1 MKFVQARGYTPNRRS
16 QPTLIV
22 MHSMEAA
29 EKPTTAEAVAN
40 WFAGPSAPKASAH
53 FCLDNDSIVQCVKV
67 GDVAWHA
74 PGANAGGI
82 GIELAGYARQ
92 TSEQWADAYSKAM
105 LDLAAQLVGKLCW
118 DFNIPLVFLDAAAL
132 KTGRPGVT
140 THWEVTQAFKKST
153 HTDPGKHFPMDEL
166 LFDADTYQVYPELAL
181 DYL

>member
-1 MKFVQARGYTPNRRS
+1 MKFVQARNYTPNRRVK
-16 QPTLIV
+16 PTVIV

-40 WFAGPSAPKASAH
+40 WFAGSQAPKASAH
-53 FCLDNDSIVQCVKV
+53 FCLDNGSIVQCVKV

-74 PGANAGGI
+74 PGANAAGI
-82 GIELAGYARQ
+82 GIELAGYAKQ
-92 TSEQWADAYSKAM
+92 TVEQWADAYSKAM

-118 DFNIPLVFLDAAAL
+118 DLDIPLVFLDAAAL
-132 KTGRPGVT
+132 KAGKSGVT

-153 HTDPGKHFPMDEL
+153 HTDPGKNFPMAEL
-166 LFDADTYQVYPELAL
+166 LFDADTYQVYPIDPL